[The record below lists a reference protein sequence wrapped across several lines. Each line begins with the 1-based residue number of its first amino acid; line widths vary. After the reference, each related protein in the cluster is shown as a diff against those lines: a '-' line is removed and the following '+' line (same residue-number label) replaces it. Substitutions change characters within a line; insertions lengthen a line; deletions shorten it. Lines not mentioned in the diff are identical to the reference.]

1 MDFYQEYR
9 DKLTTPEEA
18 VKVVKSGDWLDYG
31 ANLGFA
37 PLLDVALA
45 ARMDELEDVKIR
57 GLLINGPIQV
67 VEKDPERKH
76 FTYNSWHMV
85 SYERRL
91 CDRGL
96 CNFIPMVFRNLPTY
110 YRRFLTVNVAM
121 MAVSPMDKYG
131 YFSFSTNN
139 ATARAVM
146 DVADVIILEVDENLP
161 RIRGMQETIHISE
174 VDMVVEGKHAP
185 LMEFPSSPSSDIDDR
200 IADMIVSKMSDGACI
215 QLGVGAM
222 PDAIGRKI
230 AGSDLKDLG
239 IHTELLVNAYYDMY
253 KAGKISNSNKSGIY
267 EGKSVFGLVYGNQE
281 LYDWCEDNPS
291 MLTFPMDHVNKLN
304 IISGIDNF
312 VSINN
317 CIALDLFGQISA
329 ESAGTRH
336 ISGTGGQLDF
346 LTGAYDNPNGQS
358 FICMSSTFTDKKGIV
373 HSRFMPTLNGDI
385 VTDPRSQCYTI
396 VTEYGMENLA
406 GRTTWERA
414 EQLIGLAHP
423 DFREE
428 LIRSADEMKIW
439 RKSNKR

>member
-9 DKLTTPEEA
+9 TKLTTPDEA
-18 VKVVKSGDWLDYG
+18 VKVVKSGDWLDYS
-31 ANLGFA
+31 ANIGFA
-37 PLLDVALA
+37 PLLDAALA
-45 ARMDELEDVKIR
+45 RRMDELEDVKIR

-67 VEKDPERKH
+67 VEQDPERKH

-85 SYERRL
+85 SYERKL

-110 YRRFLTVNVAM
+110 YRRYLKVNVAM

-131 YFSFSTNN
+131 YFSFSLNN

-161 RIRGMQETIHISE
+161 RVRGMEETIHISE
-174 VDMVVEGKHAP
+174 VDMVVEGKHDP
-185 LMEFPSSPSSDIDDR
+185 LMEFPSVPSDEVDDTIADR
-200 IADMIVSKMSDGACI
+200 IVSSMSDGACI

-230 AGSDLKDLG
+230 AASDLKDLG
-239 IHTELLVNAYYDMY
+239 IHTELLVNAYHDMY
-253 KAGKISNSNKSGIY
+253 KAGKITNRNKSGIFK
-267 EGKSVFGLVYGNQE
+267 GKSVFGLGYGMQD
-281 LYDWCEDNPS
+281 LYDWCGEDPS
-291 MLTFPMDHVNKLN
+291 MLTLPMNYVNDIN
-304 IISGIDNF
+304 VISELDNF

-317 CIALDLFGQISA
+317 CISIDLYGQISA

-346 LTGAYDNPNGQS
+346 LIGAYANPNGKS

-373 HSRFMPTLNGDI
+373 HSRFVPTLNGDI

-396 VTEYGMENLA
+396 VTEYGIENLA
-406 GRTTWERA
+406 GKTTWERA

-428 LIRSADEMKIW
+428 LIRSAEELKLW
-439 RKSNKR
+439 RRSSKR